1 MTFFWSVLL
10 LPSSPWNLLPSC
22 HPRIYYPIIF
32 PLPTSPNPK
41 GRLHNMFNLRLYNK
55 VVLLT
60 STVNLMNLLGSSYF
74 QFGWRHGYRKGQSL
88 FSNNITTDSRDKIS
102 AFSLRICQHSSQLRT
117 SFCVLLWLFP
127 GSFFSPRSV

>member
-1 MTFFWSVLL
+1 MEHYSALITFSWSVLLLPSWKYFHHHVSCNSIKQWQHFTLENYCFVKNCGALVCINDFFWSVLL

-55 VVLLT
+55 VIHLT
-60 STVNLMNLLGSSYF
+60 A
-74 QFGWRHGYRKGQSL
+74 
-88 FSNNITTDSRDKIS
+88 TTGCPDWL
-102 AFSLRICQHSSQLRT
+102 SLRNEAIAG
-117 SFCVLLWLFP
+117 LF
-127 GSFFSPRSV
+127 